1 MGISLSAQT
10 AYFLWSL
17 VMGAALGVLY
27 DIVRAARMAVR
38 AGRVHIIISDVLFFA
53 VCGVLTSLFALPFNK
68 GDVRGFI
75 LFGEAVGFLAYR
87 LTVGTVMG
95 KVYAFFARIF
105 QSFVQKI
112 RKFLEKIFKYLLK
125 AMGILLYNVSLIIDK
140 SQQKSAERKKKKRAA
155 AARKKQALRERQF
168 NKGTIYEHKTHQKIA
183 DRDKKSVRRYRKDA
197 G

>member
-10 AYFLWSL
+10 AYFFWSL
-17 VMGAALGVLY
+17 VMGAALSVLY
-27 DIVRAARMAVR
+27 DIVRAVRMAIR
-38 AGRVHIIISDVLFFA
+38 AGKSHIIISDVLFFT

-87 LTVGTVMG
+87 LTIGAVMG
-95 KVYAFFARIF
+95 KVYAFLARIF

-112 RKFLEKIFKYLLK
+112 RKILEKIFNYLLK
-125 AMGILLYNVSLIIDK
+125 AIGFLLYNVGVVIDK
-140 SQQKSAERKKKKRAA
+140 SHHKAAQRKKKRRAA
-155 AARKKQALRERQF
+155 AARKRMDQRARHSH
-168 NKGTIYEHKTHQKIA
+168 KGKLYEQKTYQKA
-183 DRDKKSVRRYRKDA
+183 AYRSRKSISQR

>member
-10 AYFLWSL
+10 AYVFWSL

-27 DIVRAARMAVR
+27 DIVRAVRMAVR
-38 AGRVHIIISDVLFFA
+38 AGKPHIIISDVLFFA

-87 LTVGTVMG
+87 LTIGAVMG
-95 KVYAFFARIF
+95 KVYAFLARLF
-105 QSFVQKI
+105 QSFVQKT
-112 RKFLEKIFKYLLK
+112 RKIIEKIFNYLLK
-125 AMGILLYNVSLIIDK
+125 AMGILLYNVVVVIDMSRK
-140 SQQKSAERKKKKRAA
+140 KAADRKKRRHIATLRNSSDHRARYSHKGKIYEQKTQQKTAHRGR
-155 AARKKQALRERQF
+155 
-168 NKGTIYEHKTHQKIA
+168 
-183 DRDKKSVRRYRKDA
+183 KSVRQHAGDA

>member
-17 VMGAALGVLY
+17 VMGAALAVLY
-27 DIVRAARMAVR
+27 DVVRAVRMAIR
-38 AGRVHIIISDVLFFA
+38 AGKTHIILSDILFFA

-87 LTVGTVMG
+87 LTIGAVMG
-95 KVYAFFARIF
+95 KMYAFLARVI

-112 RKFLEKIFKYLLK
+112 RKVLEKFFKYLLK
-125 AMGILLYNVSLIIDK
+125 AMGNLLYNVGVVIDMSRK
-140 SQQKSAERKKKKRAA
+140 KAAERKKRRYIAKIRNRTDPRARYSHKGKLYEQKK
-155 AARKKQALRERQF
+155 
-168 NKGTIYEHKTHQKIA
+168 HQKTA
-183 DRDKKSVRRYRKDA
+183 HRSRKVVRQH